1 MFHKKAVLKTLAI
14 FTGKHLCWNLF
25 FDKNAGLQG
34 PSFIK
39 NTLEHRC
46 FLRTLRN
53 FSEHLF
59 WKTSANGCFWDFHLS
74 FFLYNIGSE
83 EDVFSKIK
91 QNKNRSKTQLYKKIW
106 FFMMFF
112 ISLFFS
118 FSPLH
123 VRWHLPYM
131 LRKQSWYSLTNEQ
144 LILDQWKNYS
154 LILSILYLLLGS
166 LELGNAVL
174 SSAL

>member
-25 FDKNAGLQG
+25 FDKNVGLQG

-106 FFMMFF
+106 IFHDVLYQFVF
-112 ISLFFS
+112 LFFS
-118 FSPLH
+118 TSRQTAFALDDKK
-123 VRWHLPYM
+123 
-131 LRKQSWYSLTNEQ
+131 KQFWNSLTNEQ
-144 LILDQWKNYS
+144 LILDQWKN
-154 LILSILYLLLGS
+154 
-166 LELGNAVL
+166 
-174 SSAL
+174 